1 MADGSGLVEIRRCLS
16 AISERDG
23 ALGAFT
29 WLNPRVV
36 EQAVDSYSTRRN
48 TRRLIQGVPVAVK
61 ELFDVAGAPQT
72 GGSFALQELMA
83 ASDAVCVQALREQGA
98 LVVGLTRSHE
108 FGWGITTQH
117 ETRGGTSHP
126 DAPSRIPGGSSGGS
140 AVAVAAGMARIAL
153 GTDTGGSTRIPAAF
167 CGVVGFKPTWGLIPL
182 TGSIPLAPSLDTAG
196 LIARSVADIDM
207 AFRAIASSEDSREV
221 NWETIRIGVPV
232 GILDS
237 RELRTEPVRSSSRVL
252 SRKGARIHEV
262 ELPPQ
267 EHLLSVFS
275 DVQMREALV
284 THRDVLGTY
293 PSKAELYGRDVRERL
308 AVAAIQQD
316 REYEGAVAAREK
328 LRREMGDILNEVD
341 ALLTPIASIAP
352 PERARPDFLS
362 DGSLP
367 LRAAVMC
374 DTVLQNLCGLP
385 SISVPFGFTPEGFPA
400 AVQVTSSG
408 HRDGLC
414 LELAE
419 VLDQASP
426 GLPAQLGRRVP

>member
-1 MADGSGLVEIRRCLS
+1 MADDSRLAEVRRCLS
-16 AISERDG
+16 AIAARDG
-23 ALGAFT
+23 ALSAFT

-36 EQAVDSYSTRRN
+36 EQTVDSHVTRRSSP
-48 TRRLIQGVPVAVK
+48 RLLEGVPLAVK

-72 GGSFALQELMA
+72 GGSFALQEVL
-83 ASDAVCVQALREQGA
+83 ASNDAVCVGALREEGA
-98 LVVGLTRSHE
+98 VVVGLTRSHE

-117 ETRGGTSHP
+117 ETRGGTGHP

-167 CGVVGFKPTWGLIPL
+167 CGVVGFKPTWGLVPL

-196 LIARSVADIDM
+196 LIAHSVADIDL
-207 AFRAIASSEDSREV
+207 AFRVLAPSHDSREV
-221 NWETIRIGVPV
+221 HWDTIKIGVPV

-237 RELRTEPVRSSSRVL
+237 QELRTEPVRSSARLFSRM
-252 SRKGARIHEV
+252 GATIHEV

-267 EHLLSVFS
+267 EHLLSVFAN
-275 DVQMREALV
+275 VQMREALV

-293 PSKAELYGRDVRERL
+293 PSNAERYGRDVRERL
-308 AVAAIQQD
+308 AAAATQQD
-316 REYEGAVAAREK
+316 CEYEGAIVAREE
-328 LRREMGDILNEVD
+328 LRREMGDIFKDVD

-352 PERARPDFLS
+352 PQRTSPDLVP
-362 DGSLP
+362 DGSLT
-367 LRAAVMC
+367 LRAAVMG

-385 SISVPFGFTPEGFPA
+385 SISVPFGLTQEGFPA
-400 AVQVTSSG
+400 AVQVTSARY
-408 HRDGLC
+408 RDGLC

-419 VLDQASP
+419 ALS
-426 GLPAQLGRRVP
+426 